1 MATGWGLGL
10 GLGFQRCITSA
21 KSSHF
26 YFYIPFR
33 VTSTVHARICFRSPR
48 SFFHFYLPP
57 SMHHITTPPFIPP
70 GLQSSYKPGT
80 PL

>member
-1 MATGWGLGL
+1 MATGWGLGLGL
-10 GLGFQRCITSA
+10 GLGFQRCITST

-26 YFYIPFR
+26 
-33 VTSTVHARICFRSPR
+33 FRSPR

-57 SMHHITTPPFIPP
+57 SMHHITTPPLLPP